1 MGKKLLEKAG
11 IAQKSKFITKNPTA
25 TWVMVQEICNPG
37 ALSSSLQAVQWSL
50 LLTLASQSL
59 PPPRPQQLFT
69 PSGKLGERPQR
80 IFQVSFPQRC
90 DALLLPGSPAFSWRE
105 SLNEGDMVRRHAATS
120 SSLHSHSSP
129 QAPSCFL
136 SFPMLH
142 ALFSTVSLLS
152 LNSISVYLLNPVKCL
167 SYFQN
172 RFARGLRMQL
182 PGGALEQFSPQLC
195 FLWSLFL

>member
-11 IAQKSKFITKNPTA
+11 IAQKATLSPKIPLPHGSWFRKFVTLELSA
-25 TWVMVQEICNPG
+25 AVCRQFSG
-37 ALSSSLQAVQWSL
+37 LSSSLWPLKIS
-50 LLTLASQSL
+50 T
-59 PPPRPQQLFT
+59 PPQQLFT

-90 DALLLPGSPAFSWRE
+90 DALLLPGSLAFSWRE
-105 SLNEGDMVRRHAATS
+105 SLNEGDMVGRHAATS